1 MHQLK
6 ENVFY
11 TGAID
16 WDIRNFHGYST
27 PFGTTYNSYLI
38 IDEKPTV
45 IDTVKKYCADEMLSR
60 IKESIDPSE
69 IKYIISNHTEM
80 DHSGAIDELLE
91 YCPDA
96 EIVCSPK
103 GAEELKRH
111 FKKNWK
117 FKIVKT
123 GDTLN
128 IGRRDL
134 LFHQV
139 PMVHWPDS
147 MVTYSSYDKI
157 LFSNDAFG
165 LHYASSYIFADE
177 VGLDMI
183 YKEAAKYYANIVLP
197 YGNQVIK
204 ALDAL
209 GGLDFDMICNSHG
222 MLFRGKEQISKMIKL
237 YNKWARNETDNKVVI
252 VYYSMWGS
260 TEKMAK
266 KLFRQIDAAGI
277 NVKLHNLKITHI
289 SDILADV
296 LESKIL
302 ILGSP
307 VLNSRILPDIA
318 ALLMYMKGLKP
329 KGRTAL
335 TFGSYGWARI
345 AYKELEASLQEAGF
359 NLPADGA
366 YLQFVPD
373 DKELDELI
381 SFVPEIQKVFEQ

>member
-123 GDTLN
+123 GDMLN
-128 IGRRDL
+128 IGKRDL